1 MSRLPVYTKDM
12 RGLRGLS
19 DKDKQRI
26 IDEKTDRLATFMAKR
41 HYGAFLLGDDYRNR
55 RGGYSKR
62 MVEQLNSDGYVVAVF
77 HSIAEVAECFGC
89 APWKPHDALKK
100 KRALL
105 PGVFLKFKEL

>member
-1 MSRLPVYTKDM
+1 MNKIPVYTSDM

-19 DKDKQRI
+19 DKERQRI
-26 IDEKTDRLATFMAKR
+26 IDEKTDKLATFMAKFPS
-41 HYGAFLLGDDYRNR
+41 YAKKLGVDIKTR

-77 HSIAEVAECFGC
+77 HSLTEVAECFGC
-89 APWKPHDALKK
+89 NPWEPKRALKNK
-100 KRALL
+100 KALL

>member
-1 MSRLPVYTKDM
+1 MSRLPVYTTDM

-19 DKDKQRI
+19 DKDKQRV
-26 IDEKTDRLATFMAKR
+26 IDEKTDRLATFMARMPSYAKR
-41 HYGAFLLGDDYRNR
+41 LGVDIRTR
-55 RGGYSKR
+55 QGGHTKR

-89 APWKPHDALKK
+89 APWKPHRALKR
-100 KRALL
+100 KRAFL

>member
-1 MSRLPVYTKDM
+1 MNKIPVYTSDM

-19 DKDKQRI
+19 DKDKQRV
-26 IDEKTDRLATFMAKR
+26 IDEKTDRLATFMAKFPS
-41 HYGAFLLGDDYRNR
+41 YAKKLGVDIKTR

-62 MVEQLNSDGYVVAVF
+62 MVEQLNSDGYVVAIF
-77 HSIAEVAECFGC
+77 HSLGC

>member
-1 MSRLPVYTKDM
+1 MNKIPVYTSDM

-19 DKDKQRI
+19 DKDKQRV
-26 IDEKTDRLATFMAKR
+26 IDEKTDRLATFMARMPGYAKR
-41 HYGAFLLGDDYRNR
+41 LGVDIRTMQ
-55 RGGYSKR
+55 GGHSKR

-100 KRALL
+100 KRELI